1 MTGTPQTATTETA
14 ATVPQARIAR
24 LPAAL
29 FGAVLGLAGLGLAWR
44 NAAAV
49 FGLPSAVG
57 EAILVLGAA
66 AFVLLATFYAAKLVQ
81 APAAVLTELMHPGQ
95 SSFFGTITIS
105 FALMAAT
112 ALPWSRPLA
121 EILWAVGAA
130 LQATLIVAVFRN
142 WIAQPMQLDHVHPGW
157 FILMVGIVVG
167 VPTGVALGHNEL
179 SWACLALGTLSAVML
194 YPIVLFRLF
203 FHAPLPPTLRPTLF
217 VLIAPPALIFSAYVS
232 LDGGVLDAF
241 AHGLLFAG
249 LFFTVLVLSLPRLF
263 LGLSFAV
270 SWWAYTFPLDAM
282 TVAALTY
289 HAKIGTTASAV
300 VSGSLLVLTTAIV
313 VVVFARTLAAMR
325 NGTLLGT

>member
-1 MTGTPQTATTETA
+1 VTASPQTATAETA

-44 NAAAV
+44 SAASV
-49 FGLPSAVG
+49 FGAPAFIS
-57 EAILVLGAA
+57 EAIVALGAA
-66 AFVLLATFYAAKLVQ
+66 AFILLAACYVAKIVR
-81 APAAVLTELMHPGQ
+81 APAAVLAELMHPGQ

-105 FALMAAT
+105 FALMAAA

-142 WIAQPMQLDHVHPGW
+142 WIAHPMQVDHIHPGW

-167 VPTGVALGHNEL
+167 VPPGVALGHREL
-179 SWACLALGTLSAVML
+179 SWACFALGTLSAVML
-194 YPIVLFRLF
+194 YPLVLFRLF
-203 FHAPLPPTLRPTLF
+203 FHAPLPPALRPTLF
-217 VLIAPPALIFSAYVS
+217 ILIAPPALIFSAYFA
-232 LDGGVLDAF
+232 LDGGALDAF
-241 AHGLLFAG
+241 AHGLFFAG

-263 LGLSFAV
+263 LGLPFAV

-282 TVAALTY
+282 TVAALSY
-289 HAKIGTTASAV
+289 HARTGTAASAV
-300 VSGSLLVLTTAIV
+300 LSGSLLVLTTGIVAI
-313 VVVFARTLAAMR
+313 VFARTLVAVR
-325 NGTLLGT
+325 NGTLLAG